1 MNSKA
6 SCNEKRGQR
15 EDIKTGDLEV
25 ALYELKCAVGIVDAI
40 QTAMTGGT
48 CQAEFYEDAL
58 YGAVLYLDNLYHEL
72 EGIIFAE
79 GPSK

>member
-1 MNSKA
+1 MSAKT
-6 SCNEKRGQR
+6 SSSVKQLPR
-15 EDIKTGDLEV
+15 EGIKTGDLEV

-79 GPSK
+79 GSSK